1 MQKIAE
7 KQPQDQEWLE
17 EQVEEDKTQFGE
29 WMLRVENLTLKIFA
43 FQFEATLVANVE
55 YDERNCD

>member
-1 MQKIAE
+1 MQKIAG

-29 WMLRVENLTLKIFA
+29 WMLRVENLTLKTFA
-43 FQFEATLVANVE
+43 FQFDTTLVANIA
-55 YDERNCD
+55 YDERLCD